1 MSEPGVAAPAA
12 AAARPI
18 YNPCMC
24 PSDPHPVAAPPD
36 LFAARR
42 EHQRRRAMALAPA
55 ERLAVMDGLIA
66 DAWRLLESN
75 PAALRHF
82 VQRNY
87 HRRRAGCDGEK
98 TDDGI

>member
-1 MSEPGVAAPAA
+1 
-12 AAARPI
+12 
-18 YNPCMC
+18 
-24 PSDPHPVAAPPD
+24 
-36 LFAARR
+36 
-42 EHQRRRAMALAPA
+42 MALTTT
-55 ERLAVMDGLIA
+55 ERLLEMDALIA

-82 VQRNY
+82 VQRNH